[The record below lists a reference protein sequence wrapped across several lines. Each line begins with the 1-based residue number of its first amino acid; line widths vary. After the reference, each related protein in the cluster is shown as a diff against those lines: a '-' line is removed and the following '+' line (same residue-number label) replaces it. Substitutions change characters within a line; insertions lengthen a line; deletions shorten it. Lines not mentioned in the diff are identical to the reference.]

1 MNYLTTAEKSAYSQV
16 FYDIHDTFSRNIVV
30 WRHANTTLIS
40 TTEDYN
46 FLYSQV
52 QPSVEVQYT
61 PTSGVF
67 PARIQWG
74 DSVKINDAKDVRPT
88 IRGNYC
94 RIKVKGNALPFISG
108 ADRIEIDGRPM
119 NWIGSSEVHGLFT
132 GDFFHLHLK
141 ESE

>member
-1 MNYLTTAEKSAYSQV
+1 MNYLTREEKNAYSKV

-30 WRHANTTLIS
+30 WKHANTTLIS
-40 TTEDYN
+40 TTPDYN

-52 QPSVEVQYT
+52 QPSIAVQYT

-67 PARIQWG
+67 SARIKWEHG
-74 DSVKINDAKDVRPT
+74 WKINDGRDIRPT

-94 RIKVKGNALPFISG
+94 QIKVKGNALPYISG
-108 ADRIEIDGRPM
+108 ADRIEVDGRPM
-119 NWIGSSEVHGLFT
+119 NWIGSSEIHGLFT
-132 GDFFHLHLK
+132 GDFFHLYLK